1 MAINAPKISEL
12 AVGSEPTTALR
23 LPAQYYLDDDI
34 LQLEKERIF
43 FRSWLLAGHA
53 SQLPETGSYFTLS
66 ILGESLVFV
75 RGEDGVVRGFY
86 NVCRHRAHQLVEG
99 SGCKQAITCPYHA
112 WTYELNGQLRHARNS
127 DKVLKFAPEKLG
139 LVPVRV
145 EEFLG
150 FLMFNLDPEAE
161 SFATLFPGLEAEI
174 REYTPGLDELVPDPH
189 EVRGGTLQCNWK
201 ILLDNCI
208 ECYHCAPAHPA
219 FVDLVDM
226 DTYRI
231 VCSDLHTTHVVDSTK
246 SDNAAYGY
254 DPRNAV
260 RHAVFWHVWPNI
272 TLGVLPGSPNFGAF
286 CIDPVSIDVTQPRSY
301 SLREPEAPSEYDRAR
316 EEYGSNVL
324 WPEDLGLC
332 ESVQRGMASRGYIRG
347 RFMVGE
353 IDDGES
359 EIATYFFQRKICE
372 ALSSEDD
379 GK

>member
-12 AVGSEPTTALR
+12 AVGPDPAAALR
-23 LPAQYYLDDDI
+23 LPAQYYLDDGI
-34 LQLEKERIF
+34 WQLEKERIF

-53 SQLPETGSYFTLS
+53 SQLPETGSYFTLE

-75 RGEDGVVRGFY
+75 RGEDDVVRAFY
-86 NVCRHRAHQLVEG
+86 NVCRHRAHQLVQG

-112 WTYELNGQLRHARNS
+112 WTYELDGQLRHARNS
-127 DKVLKFAPEKLG
+127 DKVLGFTPEEFG
-139 LVPVRV
+139 LVSVRV

-150 FLMFNLDPEAE
+150 FLMFNFDPRAE
-161 SFATLFPGLEAEI
+161 SFATLFPTLEAEI

-231 VCSDLHTTHVVDSTK
+231 VCSDLHTTHVVDSTR
-246 SDNAAYGY
+246 SNNAAYDY
-254 DPRNAV
+254 EPSNAV
-260 RHAVFWHVWPNI
+260 RHAVFWHLWPNI

-286 CIDPVSIDVTQPRSY
+286 CIDPVNIDVTQPRSY
-301 SLREPEAPSEYDRAR
+301 SLRRPEAPSKYDRAR

-332 ESVQRGMASRGYIRG
+332 ESVQRGMASRGYVRG

-372 ALSSEDD
+372 ALVQ
-379 GK
+379 